1 MMATVLVTTRS
12 FATGSNDLERR
23 LVDAGLLVARG
34 PATHELEALTPLL
47 TETVAWVAGT
57 GPVTA
62 EHLDRAPGLRVV
74 ARYGVGVEAV
84 DLDAARA
91 RGIVVTNTPGANTD
105 AVADHTVALLLAA
118 LRGVVAGDRRV
129 RAGDWRVERT
139 REVASLR
146 VGLIGVG
153 RIGRAVAQRL
163 AGFAA
168 VVFGVDPHLTDEEL
182 AALGIMPGGVAIPEG
197 VDVVCLHAP
206 GTAVIVNAEWI
217 ARARPGLILVNTARG
232 SLVDEQAVAEG
243 LRQGHLAG
251 YATDTLVVE
260 GGVATSPLLAPDIAD
275 RVVVT
280 PHSAAQT
287 VEAVDRMGSMAVD
300 SVLDVLAGRVPRDVV
315 EGSGSV

>member
-1 MMATVLVTTRS
+1 MPTVLVTSRS
-12 FATGSNDLERR
+12 FSTGASDVERR

-34 PATHELEALTPLL
+34 PATHELAALTPMLSDA
-47 TETVAWVAGT
+47 VAWVAGT

-74 ARYGVGVEAV
+74 ARYGVGVDAV
-84 DLDAARA
+84 DLAAARA
-91 RGIVVTNTPGANTD
+91 RGIVVTNTPGANSD

-129 RAGDWRVERT
+129 RAGDWRVERS

-153 RIGRAVAQRL
+153 RIGRGVARRL
-163 AGFAA
+163 AGFDA
-168 VVFGVDPHLTDEEL
+168 VVCGIDPHVTDEEL
-182 AALGIMPGGVAIPEG
+182 AALGIVSGADAIPAD
-197 VDVVCLHAP
+197 VDVACLHTP
-206 GTAVIVNAEWI
+206 GPGLIVDAEWI

-232 SLVDEQAVAEG
+232 SLVDEHAVAEG
-243 LRQGHLAG
+243 LRQGQLAA
-251 YATDTLVVE
+251 YATDTLAAE
-260 GGVATSPLLAPDIAD
+260 GGIVTSPLLDQDIAD
-275 RVVVT
+275 RVVVS
-280 PHSAAQT
+280 PHWAAQT

>member
-1 MMATVLVTTRS
+1 MATVLVTTRS
-12 FATGSNDLERR
+12 FSTGSSDVERR
-23 LVDAGLLVARG
+23 LVDAGFLVARG

-163 AGFAA
+163 AGFEA
-168 VVFGVDPHLTDEEL
+168 VVFGVDPHLRDEEL
-182 AALGIMPGGVAIPEG
+182 AALGIMPGGDAIPAG

-243 LRQGHLAG
+243 LRQGYLAA
-251 YATDTLVVE
+251 YATDTLAVE

>member
-1 MMATVLVTTRS
+1 M
-12 FATGSNDLERR
+12 
-23 LVDAGLLVARG
+23 
-34 PATHELEALTPLL
+34 TPLL

-275 RVVVT
+275 RVGVT

-315 EGSGSV
+315 EGSGSD

>member
-1 MMATVLVTTRS
+1 MMATVLVTARS
-12 FATGSNDLERR
+12 FSTGSSYVERR

-34 PATHELEALTPLL
+34 PATHEFEALTPLL

-84 DLDAARA
+84 DLDAARV

-251 YATDTLVVE
+251 YATDTLAVE

>member
-1 MMATVLVTTRS
+1 MPTVLVTTRS
-12 FATGSNDLERR
+12 FSTGSSDVERR

-34 PATHELEALTPLL
+34 PATHDLEALTPMLSDA
-47 TETVAWVAGT
+47 VAWVAGT

-74 ARYGVGVEAV
+74 ARYGVGVDAV
-84 DLDAARA
+84 DVDACRD
-91 RGIVVTNTPGANTD
+91 RGIVVTNTPGANSD

-129 RAGDWRVERT
+129 RAGDWRVERA

-153 RIGRAVAQRL
+153 RIGRAVARRL
-163 AGFAA
+163 SGFGA
-168 VVFGVDPHLTDEEL
+168 VVCGVDPHVSDEDL
-182 AALGIMPGGVAIPEG
+182 AALGIVPDGDAIPAG

-206 GTAVIVNAEWI
+206 GTARIVDAAWI

-232 SLVDEQAVAEG
+232 SLVDEHAVAKG
-243 LRQGHLAG
+243 LRQGHLAA
-251 YATDTLVVE
+251 YASDTLATE
-260 GGVATSPLLAPDIAD
+260 GGNATSPLLDQDLAD